1 MNALTLEQHKKY
13 LKGRNN
19 IDGTQDFLSD
29 NVGDIEDILDDPEDF
44 LGDNIDFLGDNNMI
58 DKLGENLSD
67 NIVGGPED
75 FLGDNIVD
83 TDNILTD
90 NILSDTIRYIEDFL
104 DDNLGDAWWWNLLG
118 DNIFDKESIKVG

>member
-29 NVGDIEDILDDPEDF
+29 NVGDIEDILDDPEDI

-83 TDNILTD
+83 TDYIL
-90 NILSDTIRYIEDFL
+90 N
-104 DDNLGDAWWWNLLG
+104 
-118 DNIFDKESIKVG
+118 DNIFNLHIFSLETDKSPFILASFKLPSYLNKKMTT